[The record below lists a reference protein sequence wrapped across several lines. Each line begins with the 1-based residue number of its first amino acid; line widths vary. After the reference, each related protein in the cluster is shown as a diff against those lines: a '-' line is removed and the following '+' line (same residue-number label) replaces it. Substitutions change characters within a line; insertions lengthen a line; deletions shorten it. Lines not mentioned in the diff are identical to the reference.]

1 MCQICNQ
8 NMEERVEKKR
18 QSYILV
24 MINLNVVN
32 FAAVKRY
39 LSTIQQHQYTSKMNQ
54 FRIDQPVSRLQF
66 IKDSAKEYFVV
77 RKASSNT

>member
-1 MCQICNQ
+1 
-8 NMEERVEKKR
+8 MEERVEKKR

-24 MINLNVVN
+24 MINLNVVH

-39 LSTIQQHQYTSKMNQ
+39 LSTIQHQYTSKMNQ
-54 FRIDQPVSRLQF
+54 LRIDQPVSRLQF